1 MWESKF
7 SWQGSGI
14 WSSLFV
20 SGVKWLAGRNNLR
33 DHLKDQLGERVA
45 TGRMCNVSQ
54 GGEVQWIPDT
64 GFHSLKR
71 PIPSPMDATHS
82 AVAFLWLLNDIKWL
96 TSDFFCGVFENLQ
109 NGRQFQKHLLR
120 LSQIADLIN
129 LNICSSSRGGILVRV
144 EGAIHASYVR
154 EHCSDFLCGEFVV
167 SVCSCSGGVEV
178 IVCS

>member
-1 MWESKF
+1 M
-7 SWQGSGI
+7 SGI

-64 GFHSLKR
+64 GFHSL
-71 PIPSPMDATHS
+71 
-82 AVAFLWLLNDIKWL
+82 
-96 TSDFFCGVFENLQ
+96 
-109 NGRQFQKHLLR
+109 NGRYRVPWMPHTVQSPFFDFSTTSSDSHLISFVKFSKTFRMEDNFKSIFWLR

-129 LNICSSSRGGILVRV
+129 LNICSSSRGDFGSCR
-144 EGAIHASYVR
+144 GCHAR
-154 EHCSDFLCGEFVV
+154 
-167 SVCSCSGGVEV
+167 
-178 IVCS
+178 

>member
-1 MWESKF
+1 MDWRTRLFVVWLSNEPTTSSAQRNRALLQLSGRQTFQELTEKRFFASSSLCVDQSFSFLKMWESKF
-7 SWQGSGI
+7 SWQVSGI

-82 AVAFLWLLNDIKWL
+82 AVAFL
-96 TSDFFCGVFENLQ
+96 
-109 NGRQFQKHLLR
+109 
-120 LSQIADLIN
+120 
-129 LNICSSSRGGILVRV
+129 
-144 EGAIHASYVR
+144 
-154 EHCSDFLCGEFVV
+154 
-167 SVCSCSGGVEV
+167 
-178 IVCS
+178 